1 VSYHYWT
8 TDGYGFCVDDIHTT
22 PKRLMELA
30 AMNKKVLRKVEEYL
44 NERYPGWVL
53 EFTALSMSDF
63 NDLEGDYGETG
74 LAYVL
79 YEVIFAELT
88 VNVTSDFDSKY
99 YILYEP
105 YYPWSIPNGEENLTK
120 EDVLRIFRKYISVV
134 TDEDIF
140 IDYQSVENGG

>member
-1 VSYHYWT
+1 MSYHCWT

-30 AMNKKVLRKVEEYL
+30 EMNEKVLRRVEAYLDEY
-44 NERYPGWVL
+44 YPGWTIESL
-53 EFTALSMSDF
+53 NMEDF
-63 NDLEGDYGETG
+63 NDLEGDCGETG
-74 LAYVL
+74 LAHVL
-79 YEVIFAELT
+79 YEVIDLRVT
-88 VNVTSDFDSKY
+88 VTSDFDNRY

-105 YYPWSIPNGEENLTK
+105 SYPWSIPDGEEHLTE

>member
-1 VSYHYWT
+1 MIVSYHYWT
-8 TDGYGFCVDDIHTT
+8 TNGFGFCVDDIHTT

-30 AMNKKVLRKVEEYL
+30 AMNEKVLRRVEEYL
-44 NERYPGWVL
+44 NEEHPGWTIESL
-53 EFTALSMSDF
+53 NMEDF

-88 VNVTSDFDSKY
+88 VTVTSDFDNRY

-105 YYPWSIPNGEENLTK
+105 SYPWSIPDGEEHLTE
-120 EDVLRIFRKYISVV
+120 EDVLRIFLEYISVV
-134 TDEDIF
+134 TDENIF
-140 IDYQSVENGG
+140 IYYQSVENGG

>member
-1 VSYHYWT
+1 MSYHCWT

-30 AMNKKVLRKVEEYL
+30 AMNEKVLRRVEAYLDEY
-44 NERYPGWVL
+44 YPGWTIESL
-53 EFTALSMSDF
+53 NMEDF
-63 NDLEGDYGETG
+63 NNLEGYCGETG

-79 YEVIFAELT
+79 YETINLSVSVAL
-88 VNVTSDFDSKY
+88 DFGNRY

-105 YYPWSIPNGEENLTK
+105 SYQWSIPDGEENLTE

-140 IDYQSVENGG
+140 IGYRSVENGG

>member
-1 VSYHYWT
+1 MSYHCWT
-8 TDGYGFCVDDIHTT
+8 TDGYGFGVDDIHTT

-30 AMNKKVLRKVEEYL
+30 AMNKRVLHKVEEYL
-44 NERYPGWVL
+44 SERYPGWPL
-53 EFTALSMSDF
+53 EFTALSMCDF

-88 VNVTSDFDSKY
+88 VTVTSDFDSRY

-134 TDEDIF
+134 MDEDIF

>member
-1 VSYHYWT
+1 MSYHYWT

-30 AMNKKVLRKVEEYL
+30 AMNEKVLRKVTAYLDEY
-44 NERYPGWVL
+44 YPGWTTESL
-53 EFTALSMSDF
+53 DMEDF
-63 NDLEGDYGETG
+63 NDLEGDCGEIG

-79 YEVIFAELT
+79 YEVIDLRIT
-88 VNVTSDFDSKY
+88 VTSDFDGRY

-105 YYPWSIPNGEENLTK
+105 SYPWTISEDEENLTE

-134 TDEDIF
+134 TDEGIF
-140 IDYQSVENGG
+140 IYYQSVENGG

>member
-1 VSYHYWT
+1 MSYHCWT

-30 AMNKKVLRKVEEYL
+30 AMNKKVLRRVEAYLDEY
-44 NERYPGWVL
+44 YPGWTIESL
-53 EFTALSMSDF
+53 NMEDF
-63 NDLEGDYGETG
+63 NDLEGDCGETG
-74 LAYVL
+74 LAHVL
-79 YEVIFAELT
+79 YEIINLSVSVAL
-88 VNVTSDFDSKY
+88 DFGNRH

-105 YYPWSIPNGEENLTK
+105 SYPWSIPDGEENLTE

-134 TDEDIF
+134 TDESIF

>member
-1 VSYHYWT
+1 MSYHCWT

-30 AMNKKVLRKVEEYL
+30 AMNERVLHRVEAYLDEY
-44 NERYPGWVL
+44 YPGWTIESL
-53 EFTALSMSDF
+53 DMEDF
-63 NDLEGDYGETG
+63 NDLEGDCGERG

-79 YEVIFAELT
+79 YEVIDLSVT
-88 VNVTSDFDSKY
+88 VTSDFDGRY

-105 YYPWSIPNGEENLTK
+105 SYPWRIPEGEEYLIE

>member
-1 VSYHYWT
+1 MSYHCWT

-30 AMNKKVLRKVEEYL
+30 AMNKKVLRRVEAYLDEY
-44 NERYPGWVL
+44 YPGWTIESL
-53 EFTALSMSDF
+53 NMEDF
-63 NDLEGDYGETG
+63 NNLEGDCGETG

-88 VNVTSDFDSKY
+88 VTVTSDFDNRY

-105 YYPWSIPNGEENLTK
+105 YYPWSIPNGEKKLTK
-120 EDVLRIFRKYISVV
+120 EVVLRIFRKYISVV
-134 TDEDIF
+134 TDEGIF

>member
-1 VSYHYWT
+1 MSYHCWT
-8 TDGYGFCVDDIHTT
+8 TDGCGFCVDNIHTT

-30 AMNKKVLRKVEEYL
+30 AMNEKVLRRVEEYL
-44 NERYPGWVL
+44 NEEHPGWTIESL
-53 EFTALSMSDF
+53 NMEDF
-63 NDLEGDYGETG
+63 NDLEGYYGETG

-79 YEVIFAELT
+79 YKVIFAELAVT
-88 VNVTSDFDSKY
+88 VTSDFDNRY

-105 YYPWSIPNGEENLTK
+105 SYPWSIPDGEENLTE

-134 TDEDIF
+134 TDEYIF

>member
-1 VSYHYWT
+1 MSYHCWT

-30 AMNKKVLRKVEEYL
+30 AMNEKVLHRVEAYLDEY
-44 NERYPGWVL
+44 YPGRAIESL
-53 EFTALSMSDF
+53 DMEDF

-88 VNVTSDFDSKY
+88 VNVTSDFDGRY

-105 YYPWSIPNGEENLTK
+105 YYPWSMPEGDENLTK
-120 EDVLRIFRKYISVV
+120 EDVFGIFRKYISVV

>member
-1 VSYHYWT
+1 MSYHCWT

-30 AMNKKVLRKVEEYL
+30 AMNKEVLRMVEEYL
-44 NERYPGWVL
+44 NEEHPGWMIESL
-53 EFTALSMSDF
+53 NMEDF
-63 NDLEGDYGETG
+63 NNLSGDYGETG

-79 YEVIFAELT
+79 YEVINLSVT
-88 VNVTSDFDSKY
+88 VTSDFDNRY

-105 YYPWSIPNGEENLTK
+105 SYPWSIPDGEENLTE

-134 TDEDIF
+134 TDESIL
-140 IDYQSVENGG
+140 IGYQSVENGG